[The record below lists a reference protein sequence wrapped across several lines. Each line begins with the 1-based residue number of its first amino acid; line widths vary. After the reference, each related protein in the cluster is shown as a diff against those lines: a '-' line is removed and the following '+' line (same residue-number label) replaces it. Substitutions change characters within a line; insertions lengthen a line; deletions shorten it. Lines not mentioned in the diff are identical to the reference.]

1 MNGKKLG
8 EILLQGDVLTKRQLN
23 KAIAMQQAGDDRKL
37 GEILVELGYITVDDI
52 TDVMMQQASKAQA
65 ETEKSKRDLVLSQQ
79 ILKSKTKP
87 KPAKPK
93 PAPAASVPTPVA
105 PTTQPIDISEEA
117 IMKTKF
123 KLDLKTI
130 IAAAVGIASLVGM
143 WYALQADIQ
152 EAKELPKIGN
162 IYSQE
167 YPSRPEGY
175 NWPRSY
181 EQYKDQVGTL
191 QEDMD
196 EVYEKLDEY
205 EEKID
210 ELEKTVTDL
219 RVKLAN
225 KRDK

>member
-8 EILLQGDVLTKRQLN
+8 ELLLQGDVLTKRQLN

-52 TDVMMQQASKAQA
+52 TDVMMQQASKAQ
-65 ETEKSKRDLVLSQQ
+65 EVVEKGKRDLVLSQQ
-79 ILKSKTKP
+79 ILKSKTK
-87 KPAKPK
+87 AKPK
-93 PAPAASVPTPVA
+93 PVAHKPATSKPTA
-105 PTTQPIDISEEA
+105 QPIDISEDA

-130 IAAAVGIASLVGM
+130 IAAAVGISSLVGM